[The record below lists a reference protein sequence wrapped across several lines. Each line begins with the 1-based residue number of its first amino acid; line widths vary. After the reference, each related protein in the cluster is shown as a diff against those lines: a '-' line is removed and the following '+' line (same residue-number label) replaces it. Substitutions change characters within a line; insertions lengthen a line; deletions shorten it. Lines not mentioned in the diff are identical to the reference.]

1 MKANLKKIILALG
14 ITSCV
19 LTGYF
24 WWLVSRPVKIIA
36 VHQED
41 NFSEILVK
49 NFPFTDKG
57 KINWWLANKDSLKIK
72 YNIPSPSS
80 SGSFYVNFWD
90 FGDGYKEQGKYDRRC
105 FDDMNTVKNCID
117 KNAVFSVENN
127 RKKEILFMVYDGR
140 YRMENDGNII
150 KLKDQ

>member
-1 MKANLKKIILALG
+1 MVVNLKKIIFFPGMIICA
-14 ITSCV
+14 

-24 WWLVSRPVKIIA
+24 FWLASRPVNIIA

-57 KINWWLANKDSLKIK
+57 KINWWLKNKDSLKIK

-80 SGSFYVNFWD
+80 SGNFYVNFWD
-90 FGDGYKEQGKYDRRC
+90 FGEGYKELGKYDRRC
-105 FDDMNTVKNCID
+105 FNEMNTLKNCID
-117 KNAVFSVENN
+117 KNAVFSVENTRN
-127 RKKEILFMVYDGR
+127 KEIIFTVYDGR
-140 YRMENDGNII
+140 YLMKKDGNIL
-150 KLKDQ
+150 KLKDD

>member
-1 MKANLKKIILALG
+1 MKANLKKIVLAMG
-14 ITSCV
+14 ITSCA

-24 WWLVSRPVKIIA
+24 WWLASRPVKIIA

-57 KINWWLANKDSLKIK
+57 KINWWLKNKDSLKIK
-72 YNIPSPSS
+72 YNIPTPSS
-80 SGSFYVNFWD
+80 SGNFYVNFWD
-90 FGDGYKEQGKYDRRC
+90 FGEGYKEQEKYDRRC
-105 FDDMNTVKNCID
+105 FDDMNIVKNCID

-127 RKKEILFMVYDGR
+127 RKKEVFFTVYDGR
-140 YRMENDGNII
+140 YRMEKNGNII
-150 KLKDQ
+150 KLKDE

>member
-1 MKANLKKIILALG
+1 MKANLKKIAVALV
-14 ITSCV
+14 ITSCA

-24 WWLVSRPVKIIA
+24 WWLTSRPVKIIA

-72 YNIPSPSS
+72 YNIPCPSS
-80 SGSFYVNFWD
+80 SGNFYVNFWD
-90 FGDGYKEQGKYDRRC
+90 YGEGYKEKGKYDRRC

-127 RKKEILFMVYDGR
+127 RKKEILFRVYDGR
-140 YRMENDGNII
+140 YRMEKNGNKI
-150 KLKDQ
+150 KLKDE